1 MTRWTPR
8 PDGGRPAGRSCSHT
22 WTADPPPLTRAC
34 PPCAARGRAPAGLL
48 LCLTCGHV
56 GCDDSSPGAHATAH
70 FDSSAHPVARTL
82 AGDRPWAWCYEDET
96 YLDPPERPEPRP
108 APRPPESVWDYPRP
122 PVLREDDREVR
133 VEWAGQVIAETR
145 RAVRVLETSHPPVF
159 YIPPEDV
166 RRELLFPAIAE
177 RTWCEWKGSA
187 RYWDV
192 VVGDAVRARAA
203 WSYPRPEPGY
213 ALLAGFFAFYPSRTD
228 RCTVDG
234 EEVTAQEGD
243 FYGGWITAEVRGPFK
258 GAPGTRL
265 W

>member
-1 MTRWTPR
+1 MYLDQLEEPVPRSTPR
-8 PDGGRPAGRSCSHT
+8 T
-22 WTADPPPLTRAC
+22 T
-34 PPCAARGRAPAGLL
+34 
-48 LCLTCGHV
+48 
-56 GCDDSSPGAHATAH
+56 
-70 FDSSAHPVARTL
+70 
-82 AGDRPWAWCYEDET
+82 
-96 YLDPPERPEPRP
+96 
-108 APRPPESVWDYPRP
+108 ESVWDYPRP
-122 PVLREDDREVR
+122 PVIRADDRHVR
-133 VEWAGQVIAETR
+133 VECAGQVVAETR

-159 YIPPEDV
+159 YISPQDV
-166 RRELLFPAIAE
+166 RTELLFPAVAG

-192 VVGDAVRARAA
+192 IVGDDVRARAA

-213 ALLAGFFAFYPSRTD
+213 AHLADFFAFYPSRMD

-258 GAPGTRL
+258 GAPGTQL